1 MDRHILVK
9 NSRYAPGAN
18 QLCFHTLKYLEKEI
32 RNFRAV
38 TLIGVGTSYHSALAI
53 KNIFQKNE
61 VFDIVQCLDAVNL
74 SVYDLL
80 CDRRDNFFILI
91 SQNSENKYIEKAA
104 ETISTLAPQS
114 CMIGV
119 FNNIL
124 ASFVRTKLRAFV
136 LLNAGIEFSLSFVK
150 SFVSQFFCLYLMSKY
165 FEQIKNHVHS
175 GGGAMYKEID
185 YIFGAYE
192 SDLHYIIKNQHF
204 FRMVAEKMARC
215 SNVVVL
221 GGSDSYPFVLEAAQK
236 FRDISYMDSFG
247 VHFNQLH
254 HGYFNIVNP
263 STFLLIF
270 HDRAKNHTDFIN
282 TVHELLLDKD
292 TLPTNFKSL
301 ILSNEVSRP
310 PNTNRC
316 DCDIDKYFDIFPLP
330 GSEFHGV
337 NCLVAS
343 MYLAYYVAVARNYSP
358 DHPRSVNLQQANL
371 KKNPYI

>member
-1 MDRHILVK
+1 
-9 NSRYAPGAN
+9 
-18 QLCFHTLKYLEKEI
+18 
-32 RNFRAV
+32 
-38 TLIGVGTSYHSALAI
+38 
-53 KNIFQKNE
+53 
-61 VFDIVQCLDAVNL
+61 
-74 SVYDLL
+74 
-80 CDRRDNFFILI
+80 
-91 SQNSENKYIEKAA
+91 
-104 ETISTLAPQS
+104 
-114 CMIGV
+114 
-119 FNNIL
+119 
-124 ASFVRTKLRAFV
+124 
-136 LLNAGIEFSLSFVK
+136 
-150 SFVSQFFCLYLMSKY
+150 
-165 FEQIKNHVHS
+165 
-175 GGGAMYKEID
+175 
-185 YIFGAYE
+185 
-192 SDLHYIIKNQHF
+192 
-204 FRMVAEKMARC
+204 
-215 SNVVVL
+215 VL